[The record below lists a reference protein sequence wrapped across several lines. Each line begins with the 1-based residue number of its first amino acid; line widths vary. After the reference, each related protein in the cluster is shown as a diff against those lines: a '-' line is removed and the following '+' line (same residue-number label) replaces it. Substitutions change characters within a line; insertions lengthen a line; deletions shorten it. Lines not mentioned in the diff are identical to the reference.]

1 MVSFKAYIT
10 EGKYPAWVKVTV
22 AALII
27 EVRRL
32 SKQIENESDVVK
44 QNLLISKQNTLIGYM
59 HGINFATKEKSMLI
73 KVRNITKNTR

>member
-1 MVSFKAYIT
+1 MVSFKTYIT

-32 SKQIENESDVVK
+32 SKQIEKEEDPIK
-44 QNLLISKQNTLIGYM
+44 QNVLIAKQNKLLSYVSGLGIGI
-59 HGINFATKEKSMLI
+59 G
-73 KVRNITKNTR
+73 TKNKATLNRIRRLR